1 MKQHPSGAAV
11 LVVDDEPDL
20 RTLYEITLQR
30 CGYAVD
36 SAPDLEQ
43 ARALLQR
50 KRFAVLVTD
59 MRLPDGQGLEL
70 VEWLQQQQRD
80 ERSIVVTAYGSADNA
95 VRALKV
101 GAFDYLTK
109 PVNLDQ
115 FRRVVAQAAQAGQA
129 AHVAHAAASED
140 VEAPPAHTALAAEA
154 GAAKQQPPVADAAPA
169 AAHAAA
175 APSAGQEPAA
185 LASMIG
191 AGAPMQQLK
200 ATLRKVAPSM
210 APVLIWGESGAGKEL
225 VARALHQC
233 SHRAEGPFVAVNC
246 GAIPEALLEA
256 EFFGARKGAY
266 TGSVADREGLF
277 QSASG
282 GTLFLDE
289 IGDLPLSMQA
299 KLLRVIQER
308 QVRPLGAAEE
318 IAVDVRIVSATHKN
332 LAEMVQAGQFRQ
344 DLYYRLNVIGVNVPP
359 LRERR
364 EDIPALAQALLGK
377 ITADSRAAM
386 PTMTPAFV
394 ERLQTLPLPGNV
406 RELENTLH
414 RCWALSDGQTLDA
427 DLLADLDNGAPA
439 AVAAAPA
446 VVHGNASGAAA
457 SAGFQPAA
465 PAPVADTA
473 LAGNAAA
480 SAAVTASALASVPAA
495 APSSAPASQH
505 AAQPVAQAAPHEAT
519 WAVMPGARPQQAHE
533 IALPCDL
540 QAFLDAHE
548 KALLQRALQQTQFN
562 RTAAA
567 ALLGLNLRQIRYRME
582 RLGVG
587 AEEGDA
593 P

>member
-1 MKQHPSGAAV
+1 MTTHSPGAAV

-30 CGYAVD
+30 CGYAVE
-36 SAPDLEQ
+36 SAADLEQ

-50 KRFAVLVTD
+50 KRYAVLVTD

-70 VEWLQQQQRD
+70 VEWLQQKQRN
-80 ERSIVVTAYGSADNA
+80 ERSIVVTAYGSAENA

-101 GAFDYLTK
+101 GAFDYLSK

-115 FRRVVAQAAQAGQA
+115 FRRVVAQAAQA
-129 AHVAHAAASED
+129 
-140 VEAPPAHTALAAEA
+140 ALAAANPVTAGPAPQAGVVDAASAA
-154 GAAKQQPPVADAAPA
+154 GANAAAMPAPAAPA
-169 AAHAAA
+169 SAVPVAHPTPPASPAFPNAPAHPASAVPSVPAVPAAA
-175 APSAGQEPAA
+175 QLPVLPAAATASEPAA
-185 LASMIG
+185 LAQMIG
-191 AGAPMQQLK
+191 SGAQMQQLK

-210 APVLIWGESGAGKEL
+210 APVFIWGESGSGKEL

-233 SHRAEGPFVAVNC
+233 SHRADGPFVAVNC

-266 TGSVADREGLF
+266 TGAVADREGLF
-277 QSASG
+277 QSATG

-289 IGDLPLSMQA
+289 IGDLPLSMQS

-332 LAEMVQAGQFRQ
+332 LVEMVQTGQFRQ
-344 DLYYRLNVIGVNVPP
+344 DLYYRLNVIDVIVPP

-364 EDIPALAQALLGK
+364 EDIPALAHALLGK
-377 ITADSRAAM
+377 ITAESQAPM
-386 PTMTPAFV
+386 PMMTPAFLD
-394 ERLQTLPLPGNV
+394 RLQALPLPGNV

-414 RCWALSDGQTLDA
+414 RCWALSDGHTLDV
-427 DLLADLDNGAPA
+427 DLLAGLGEGGSAPQPVPMPALMPA
-439 AVAAAPA
+439 ATGGGVGLP
-446 VVHGNASGAAA
+446 VA
-457 SAGFQPAA
+457 SAAH
-465 PAPVADTA
+465 
-473 LAGNAAA
+473 NAAA
-480 SAAVTASALASVPAA
+480 VDSAESPAA
-495 APSSAPASQH
+495 QAM
-505 AAQPVAQAAPHEAT
+505 QPLP
-519 WAVMPGARPQQAHE
+519 AHE
-533 IALPCDL
+533 IPLPCDL
-540 QAFLDAHE
+540 QVFLDAHE

-582 RLGVG
+582 RLSIHADG
-587 AEEGDA
+587 ADA
-593 P
+593 A

>member
-1 MKQHPSGAAV
+1 MTTNPTGAAV

-30 CGYAVD
+30 CGYVVE
-36 SAPDLEQ
+36 SAADLEQ
-43 ARALLQR
+43 ARALLRR
-50 KRFAVLVTD
+50 KQFAVLVTD

-70 VEWLQQQQRD
+70 VEWLQQQQRS

-115 FRRVVAQAAQAGQA
+115 FRRVVAQAAQAVQ
-129 AHVAHAAASED
+129 
-140 VEAPPAHTALAAEA
+140 
-154 GAAKQQPPVADAAPA
+154 A
-169 AAHAAA
+169 AAHAEPIMQAAPATQPPEPTAA
-175 APSAGQEPAA
+175 AASPSTASAAVATEATTAMAQGAAQSAVAAPVPAPETAEQEPVA
-185 LASMIG
+185 LAHMIG
-191 AGAPMQQLK
+191 AGAQMQQLK

-210 APVLIWGESGAGKEL
+210 APVLIWGESGSGKEL

-233 SHRAEGPFVAVNC
+233 SHRADGPFVAVNC

-318 IAVDVRIVSATHKN
+318 IAVDVRIVSATHKK
-332 LAEMVQAGQFRQ
+332 LADMVQSGQFRQ
-344 DLYYRLNVIGVNVPP
+344 DLYYRLNVIDVNVPP

-377 ITADSRAAM
+377 ITTESRAAM
-386 PTMTPAFV
+386 PVMTPAFLA
-394 ERLQTLPLPGNV
+394 RLQALPLPGNV

-427 DLLADLDNGAPA
+427 DLLAGWDDAIAAAPVAEVAPA
-439 AVAAAPA
+439 LLESGTPLAAMPAAAAPA
-446 VVHGNASGAAA
+446 AAA
-457 SAGFQPAA
+457 G
-465 PAPVADTA
+465 
-473 LAGNAAA
+473 
-480 SAAVTASALASVPAA
+480 SAAVPDMALL
-495 APSSAPASQH
+495 
-505 AAQPVAQAAPHEAT
+505 
-519 WAVMPGARPQQAHE
+519 AVVRQAHE

-540 QAFLDAHE
+540 QAFLAAHE
-548 KALLQRALQQTQFN
+548 KALLQRALQHTQFN

-582 RLGVG
+582 RLGIV
-587 AEEGDA
+587 AEGGDA
-593 P
+593 A